1 MTLVK
6 VNNAGQKQFGSLVDQ
21 LFSEFPVLGQ
31 NLGLDYTSFP
41 PVNIHETPEAYHL
54 ELNVP
59 GRAKED
65 FKITAE
71 NGLLTISYE
80 KKQES
85 KTEEFKTIRR
95 EFSYRSFKRSF
106 NIDHE
111 IDSDK
116 IQAKYENGLL
126 KLLLPKKA
134 EAKQSSK
141 QINID

>member
-6 VNNAGQKQFGSLVDQ
+6 VNNAGQKQFGNLVDQ
-21 LFSEFPVLGQ
+21 LFSEFPALGQ
-31 NLGLDYTSFP
+31 NLGLDYVSFP
-41 PVNIHETPEAYHL
+41 PVNIHETADAYHL

-65 FKITAE
+65 FKITSE

-85 KTEEFKTIRR
+85 KSEEFKTIRR

-106 NIDHE
+106 NIDNG
-111 IDSDK
+111 IDAEK

-134 EAKQSSK
+134 EAKESSK
-141 QINID
+141 QIAID